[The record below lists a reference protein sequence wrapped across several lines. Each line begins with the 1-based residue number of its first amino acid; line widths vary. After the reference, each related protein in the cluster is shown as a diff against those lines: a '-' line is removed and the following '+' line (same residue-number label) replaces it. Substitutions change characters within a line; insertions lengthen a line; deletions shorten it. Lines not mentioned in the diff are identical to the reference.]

1 MPKRV
6 NTHISDINGK
16 EVYTGDIVKMHFFGL
31 SGGFGGATEI
41 EYEVIGKVKVY
52 YYNKKGKRI
61 FCVETPNGYFP
72 FTLMQEPSEEIEIL
86 NSVIK

>member
-6 NTHISDINGK
+6 NTQISDINGK
-16 EVYTGDIVKMHFFGL
+16 EVYTGDIVRMHFFSL
-31 SGGFGGATEI
+31 CGGIGGAAEV
-41 EYEVIGKVKVY
+41 EYEVVGKVKVY
-52 YYNKKGKRI
+52 YYTKKGKRI

-72 FTLMQEPSEEIEIL
+72 FTLMQEPREEIEIL

>member
-16 EVYTGDIVKMHFFGL
+16 EVYTGDTVKMHFFSL
-31 SGGFGGATEI
+31 CGGFGGATEV
-41 EYEVIGKVKVY
+41 EHEVVGKVKVY
-52 YYNKKGKRI
+52 YYTKKGKRI
-61 FCVETPNGYFP
+61 FCVETPNRHFP
-72 FTLMQEPSEEIEIL
+72 FTLMQEPEEEIEIL